1 MTIVSAVWSVMLRLL
16 HTVSSSWLPL
26 ASMMRRWK
34 RSLCSTAAWTSSA
47 TAAAA
52 IASTSACSALVS
64 SRSLGVA
71 IRAANSSSAPRS
83 S

>member
-16 HTVSSSWLPL
+16 HIVSSSLLPL
-26 ASMMRRWK
+26 ASTIRRWK
-34 RSLCSTAAWTSSA
+34 RSLCSTTAWTSS
-47 TAAAA
+47 
-52 IASTSACSALVS
+52 
-64 SRSLGVA
+64 RSGRGHRVDLGLEGARVLAQCGVA

>member
-1 MTIVSAVWSVMLRLL
+1 MVSAVWSVMLRLL

-26 ASMMRRWK
+26 ASMIRRWK
-34 RSLCSTAAWTSSA
+34 RSLCSTVPWTSSL

-52 IASTSACSALVS
+52 IASTSACSALTS
-64 SRSLGVA
+64 SCSRGVA
-71 IRAANSSSAPRS
+71 MRAADSSSAPRS